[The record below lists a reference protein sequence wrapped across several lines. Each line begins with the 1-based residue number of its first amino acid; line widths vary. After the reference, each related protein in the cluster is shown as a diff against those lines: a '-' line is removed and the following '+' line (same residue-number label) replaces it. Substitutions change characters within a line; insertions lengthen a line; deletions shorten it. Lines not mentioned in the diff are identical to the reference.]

1 MTSRKSDTTDY
12 MAAAGCFC
20 LASRQAA
27 RKSLP
32 GCYDSL
38 MQESGI
44 RATQFTILS
53 QLMLRGEMP
62 VGKLAGF
69 LGMERTTLTRNLAL
83 LETQKWISTRPG
95 EDPRARMIAITAQG
109 RGIVRRSFPYWA
121 KAQAEAGKLLGAD
134 GQAALKSAGFSKSG
148 VNGTGRFARHLRNLI
163 RVITPKRRLRC
174 SN

>member
-1 MTSRKSDTTDY
+1 MTTREADTTDY

-27 RKSLP
+27 RKITRL
-32 GCYDSL
+32 YDSH
-38 MQESGI
+38 MQQSGV

-62 VGKLAGF
+62 IGRLAGF

-83 LETQKWISTRPG
+83 LETQKWISTKPG

-109 RGIVRRSFPYWA
+109 RGVVRRGFPYWA
-121 KAQAEAGKLLGAD
+121 KAQAAAGKLLGAD
-134 GQAALKSAGFSKSG
+134 GQAALKVLGSRSLG
-148 VNGTGRFARHLRNLI
+148 
-163 RVITPKRRLRC
+163 
-174 SN
+174 

>member
-1 MTSRKSDTTDY
+1 MPRTESDSNDY

-27 RKSLP
+27 RKITRL
-32 GCYDSL
+32 YDSV

-69 LGMERTTLTRNLAL
+69 LGVERTTLTRNLAL
-83 LETQKWISTRPG
+83 LEGERWISTKPG
-95 EDPRARMIAITAQG
+95 EDPRARVIAITAQG
-109 RGIVRRSFPYWA
+109 RGMVRRTFPFWS
-121 KAQAEAGKLLGAD
+121 KAQAQVGKLLGAD
-134 GQAALKSAGFSKSG
+134 GQAALKVLDS
-148 VNGTGRFARHLRNLI
+148 RNLG
-163 RVITPKRRLRC
+163 
-174 SN
+174 

>member
-1 MTSRKSDTTDY
+1 MRSRQSDSTDY
-12 MAAAGCFC
+12 MAAAGCYC

-27 RKSLP
+27 RKITRL
-32 GCYDSL
+32 YDSL

-69 LGMERTTLTRNLAL
+69 LGMERTTLTRNLVP
-83 LETQKWISTRPG
+83 LETQKWISTKPG

-109 RGIVRRSFPYWA
+109 RGVVRRSFPHWA
-121 KAQAEAGKLLGAD
+121 KAQAEAGKLLGAE
-134 GQAALKSAGFSKSG
+134 GQAALKVLGSRILG
-148 VNGTGRFARHLRNLI
+148 
-163 RVITPKRRLRC
+163 
-174 SN
+174 

>member
-1 MTSRKSDTTDY
+1 MARTESDPNDY

-27 RKSLP
+27 RKITRL
-32 GCYDSL
+32 YDSC

-62 VGKLAGF
+62 VGKLAGI

-83 LETQKWISTRPG
+83 LEGERWISTKTG

-109 RGIVRRSFPYWA
+109 RGMVRRGFPYWS
-121 KAQAEAGKLLGAD
+121 KAQAHVGKLLGAD
-134 GQAALKSAGFSKSG
+134 GQAALKVLGS
-148 VNGTGRFARHLRNLI
+148 RNLG
-163 RVITPKRRLRC
+163 
-174 SN
+174 

>member
-1 MTSRKSDTTDY
+1 MCNYTHRMTSRESDTTDY

-27 RKSLP
+27 RKLTRL
-32 GCYDSL
+32 YDSL

-95 EDPRARMIAITAQG
+95 EDPRARIVAITTQG
-109 RGIVRRSFPYWA
+109 RGIVRRSFPYWS
-121 KAQAEAGKLLGAD
+121 KAQAAAGKLLGAD
-134 GQAALKSAGFSKSG
+134 GQAALKVLGSRSLG
-148 VNGTGRFARHLRNLI
+148 
-163 RVITPKRRLRC
+163 
-174 SN
+174 

>member
-1 MTSRKSDTTDY
+1 MARTESDNNDY

-27 RKSLP
+27 RKITRH
-32 GCYDSL
+32 YDSC

-62 VGKLAGF
+62 LGKLAGF

-83 LETQKWISTRPG
+83 LEGESWISIKPG
-95 EDPRARMIAITAQG
+95 EDPRARLIAITAHG
-109 RGIVRRSFPYWA
+109 RGMVRRGFPYWS
-121 KAQAEAGKLLGAD
+121 KAQAEVGKLLGTE
-134 GQAALKSAGFSKSG
+134 GQAALKVLAS
-148 VNGTGRFARHLRNLI
+148 RHLG
-163 RVITPKRRLRC
+163 
-174 SN
+174 